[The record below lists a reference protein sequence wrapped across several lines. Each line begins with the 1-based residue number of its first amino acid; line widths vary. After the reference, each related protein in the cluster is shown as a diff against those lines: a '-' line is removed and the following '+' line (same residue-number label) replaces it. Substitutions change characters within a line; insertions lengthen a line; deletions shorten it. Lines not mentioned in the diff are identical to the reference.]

1 LELVKGGNC
10 LVVGE
15 TEFCADGD
23 KAGVKVG
30 RYGGSEN
37 AENIRR
43 KKKEEQKRTSDHTGR
58 AKIWATWVGGWTLRR
73 GEGEEWKKSR
83 EETN

>member
-1 LELVKGGNC
+1 MGEVKMQR
-10 LVVGE
+10 
-15 TEFCADGD
+15 T
-23 KAGVKVG
+23 
-30 RYGGSEN
+30 YGG
-37 AENIRR
+37 